1 MITSGTSLFCESA
14 SIDSDCLAVLNE
26 ALSFFDRIVE
36 VVGADG
42 LGVFNFTVGADDND
56 VPFIFA
62 TIEPGRGSA
71 ATIC

>member
-14 SIDSDCLAVLNE
+14 SVDCDRLAVLDE

-36 VVGADG
+36 VVGANG
-42 LGVFNFTVGADDND
+42 LGVLNLSVGADDND

-62 TIEPGRGSA
+62 AIEPGGCSP
-71 ATIC
+71 ATVC